1 MCQGEKQIGK
11 TSCTCHFSRCLEH
24 NMATSDE
31 ESHCKLPLGFPGEI
45 VAMVLYTSLIIVGS
59 SGNMFVILAINRTP
73 TLRNVCGILIANM
86 AVADLMVTAI
96 VMPVIVY
103 VLIQGF
109 LDECTYHT
117 PLFVSWIIALF
128 SAGSSLKTLTTLS
141 VDRCF
146 AICRPI
152 KHKTIVTVTKAKIVI
167 AMTWVGSLILPLL
180 ETFYPGSTPSKFFQ
194 TIGVVCYYSIMV
206 MSGIFTIRHV
216 RANSRQIGS
225 LHQGQG
231 TSRLAADLNQRN
243 KQVAKTIGLVV
254 FVFTLCWIP
263 LAYLIGIE
271 INKDRN
277 NRLYFWFA
285 SLGLANSAV
294 NPWIYFYR
302 QPNYRKA
309 LKSLLGCK
317 RGTPNVVV
325 QVQNRTTTQ
334 GTKVNT

>member
-1 MCQGEKQIGK
+1 
-11 TSCTCHFSRCLEH
+11 
-24 NMATSDE
+24 MATSDE
-31 ESHCKLPLGFPGEI
+31 ESHCKLPLGLPGEI
-45 VAMVLYTSLIIVGS
+45 VAMVLYTLLTTVGS
-59 SGNMFVILAINRTP
+59 LGNLFVILVINRTP
-73 TLRNVCGILIANM
+73 TLRNVCGILITNL
-86 AVADLMVTAI
+86 AVADLMVTAV
-96 VMPVIVY
+96 VMPLVVY
-103 VLIQGF
+103 VLIQGL
-109 LDECTYHT
+109 LDECIYQT
-117 PLFVSWIIALF
+117 PVFAAWIIALF

-152 KHKTIVTVTKAKIVI
+152 KHKTIVTITKAKFAI

-180 ETFYPGSTPSKFFQ
+180 ETFNPGSTPSKFFQ

-225 LHQGQG
+225 LHQDQG
-231 TSRLAADLNQRN
+231 VSRLAADLNQRN
-243 KQVAKTIGLVV
+243 KQVAKTIGLVA

-263 LAYLIGIE
+263 IAYLIGNE

-277 NRLYFWFA
+277 DRLYFWFA
-285 SLGLANSAV
+285 SVGLANSAV

-302 QPNYRKA
+302 QSNYRKA
-309 LKSLLGCK
+309 LKSLLDYK
-317 RGTPNVVV
+317 RVTSKSVV
-325 QVQNRTTTQ
+325 QEQNRSTTQ